1 MDIYAK
7 LLYRGAHYERSNI
20 IQHLSHN
27 SSGVIIAKHILRDS
41 DIHFI
46 RRLQQWQSEFFVS
59 KRFSEIARFS

>member
-7 LLYRGAHYERSNI
+7 SLFRGAQYEESNV

-27 SSGVIIAKHILRDS
+27 SSGVITAKHILRDS

-46 RRLQQWQSEFFVS
+46 RRLHNGREN
-59 KRFSEIARFS
+59 FS